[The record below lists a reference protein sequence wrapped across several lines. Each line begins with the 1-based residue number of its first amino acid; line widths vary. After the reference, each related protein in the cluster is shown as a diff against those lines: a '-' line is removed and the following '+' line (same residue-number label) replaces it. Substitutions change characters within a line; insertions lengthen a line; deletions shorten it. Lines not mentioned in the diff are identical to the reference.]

1 MRPTER
7 LSEPQKRSHTSV
19 KPQGFIGQVA
29 RGNPDHPY
37 PFPGSRRVRKLRH
50 FGYVAWACFILL
62 SLLKKVEQRRLD
74 AMDHLNSLINDA
86 IDKLHRKHS
95 LDLDNPIYATIQDA
109 VKEDSLDLKVKNPGV
124 FQRLSRDAQAAL
136 SELSSMIETIV
147 YNVTQI
153 KPPAGLLSA
162 TREGVLWE
170 LTQVGVLLPQ
180 DYLWQVEKV
189 RSELM

>member
-29 RGNPDHPY
+29 RGNPEHPY
-37 PFPGSRRVRKLRH
+37 PFPGSKRVRKLRY

-86 IDKLHRKHS
+86 IDKLHRKHY
-95 LDLDNPIYATIQDA
+95 LDLDSPIYATIQDA

-136 SELSSMIETIV
+136 NELSSMIETIV

-153 KPPAGLLSA
+153 KPPTGLLSA

-189 RSELM
+189 

>member
-1 MRPTER
+1 
-7 LSEPQKRSHTSV
+7 
-19 KPQGFIGQVA
+19 
-29 RGNPDHPY
+29 
-37 PFPGSRRVRKLRH
+37 
-50 FGYVAWACFILL
+50 
-62 SLLKKVEQRRLD
+62 
-74 AMDHLNSLINDA
+74 MDHLNSLINDA
-86 IDKLHRKHS
+86 IDKLHRKHY
-95 LDLDNPIYATIQDA
+95 LDLDSPIYATIQDV

-189 RSELM
+189 WKWIEVICTISEFVRQWTVSFPSKGPATLPLGREFINDMSSSVLPLKVLLILCIVLYIYT